1 MKQLKQV
8 IEALHSSQY
17 LSASIGSN
25 GSINNCKLL
34 ENGIKYSEQ
43 LLLHWRRTH
52 SLDKEVRNSFI
63 DIIEDDA
70 LVDSNNRSNFIFS
83 KQFHDGIRHL
93 CSKSANQQYPAVWK
107 TVQKIHANHLNEV
120 ALNHFDVSTTRIRT
134 YLFTYYLTH
143 PAKGVSDFFKAQRE
157 CKIWW
162 MRFSTDPSKYYL
174 DPYKF
179 SDISESTVPPG
190 TQSITIKSKLP
201 YATLDVESIT
211 LVPLLKTHL
220 DEKINAFLS
229 NNTIGEDIAPA
240 VIRSVI
246 DLQAATS
253 AVLFDSV
260 DNEHESTL
268 LLNRKL
274 APYQCV
280 VACCHQGNKLIDL
293 EDLCLHINNVLLRSG
308 LRLKSENMI
317 FTQCFNKM
325 EEELY
330 KCDSLGIPYAV
341 IVNES
346 TLLNGLLKLR
356 SRDTT
361 LEETIHISDLPN
373 YLLQIFSN

>member
-17 LSASIGSN
+17 LSASIGYN
-25 GSINNCKLL
+25 GAINNCTLL

-43 LLLHWRRTH
+43 LLLHWCKTH
-52 SLDKEVRNSFI
+52 SLDKEVRNSFT
-63 DIIEDDA
+63 DVIEDEA
-70 LVDSNNRSNFIFS
+70 LVDTNDRSNFIFS
-83 KQFHDGIRHL
+83 KQFHDGLRHL
-93 CSKSANQQYPAVWK
+93 CSKSVNEQYPVIWK
-107 TVQKIHANHLNEV
+107 TIQKIHANNLNKV
-120 ALNHFDVSTTRIRT
+120 ATNNFDASTTRIRT
-134 YLFTYYLTH
+134 FLFTYYLTH

-190 TQSITIKSKLP
+190 TQSITIKTKLP
-201 YATLDVESIT
+201 YVTLDVESIT

-220 DEKINAFLS
+220 DKKINAFLS
-229 NNTIGEDIAPA
+229 NNTSSQDIAPA

-260 DNEHESTL
+260 DNEHENTL

-280 VACCHQGNKLIDL
+280 VACCHQDNKLIDL
-293 EDLCLHINNVLLRSG
+293 GDLCLHISNVLLRSG
-308 LRLKSENMI
+308 LRLKPENMI
-317 FTQCFNKM
+317 FTQCSNKM
-325 EEELY
+325 EEELF

-341 IVNES
+341 IINES

>member
-8 IEALHSSQY
+8 IEALHSSHY
-17 LSASIGSN
+17 LSASIDAN
-25 GSINNCKLL
+25 GSLNTCKLL

-43 LLLHWRRTH
+43 LLVHWRRTH
-52 SLDKEVRNSFI
+52 SLNKEVNNNFTNV
-63 DIIEDDA
+63 IEDNGS
-70 LVDSNNRSNFIFS
+70 VDTDNRFNFIFS
-83 KQFHDGIRHL
+83 KQLHDGIRYL
-93 CSKSANQQYPAVWK
+93 CSKSTNQQYPAIWK
-107 TVQKIHANHLNEV
+107 TVQNVHVNNLNKGS
-120 ALNHFDVSTTRIRT
+120 FDVSTTKNRT
-134 YLFTYYLTH
+134 YLITDYLTH
-143 PAKGVSDFFKAQRE
+143 PAKGVTDFFKAQRE

-179 SDISESTVPPG
+179 SDISESMLPPG
-190 TQSITIKSKLP
+190 TQSITIRSKLP
-201 YATLDVESIT
+201 YVTLDVESIT
-211 LVPLLKTHL
+211 LVPLIKSQLEEKT
-220 DEKINAFLS
+220 NAILS
-229 NNTIGEDIAPA
+229 NNTSGQDIAPA

-260 DNEHESTL
+260 DNEYENTL

-280 VACCHQGNKLIDL
+280 VACYHQGNKLNDL
-293 EDLCLHINNVLLRSG
+293 KDLCLHINNVLSGSG
-308 LRLKSENMI
+308 LRLKQENMI
-317 FTQCFNKM
+317 FTECYHKLDD
-325 EEELY
+325 ELY

-341 IVNES
+341 IINES
-346 TLLNGLLKLR
+346 SLQNGLLKLR

-361 LEETIHISDLPN
+361 LEETIHISDFPT